1 VGGREGYTQDQL
13 ERADC
18 QIDSE
23 IIKQAHCMGMTI
35 ATSATGQRDE
45 DDRKGRCK
53 IWESGKD
60 IGNNFEIKS

>member
-1 VGGREGYTQDQL
+1 
-13 ERADC
+13 
-18 QIDSE
+18 
-23 IIKQAHCMGMTI
+23 MGMTI